1 MASAAEVKLLT
12 LLNVSAVKRPRE
24 LDLPGGF
31 RSPATSRPQS
41 QSGSPA
47 PNSEPQPKRRRSVVF
62 GGEVGPSG
70 SAYGNKRSKKGSK
83 LTVAEELENGD
94 ENGNENGDENGDAEV
109 DDDEETAEVEID
121 SDDEDEDAFLT
132 HFGPEPKLLYGDVD
146 LVGAAEEGRWE
157 TSRASVSGLGRVVE
171 QRPVGGSRAEG
182 KARLV
187 PTIAKAM
194 KASPALA
201 STLLSHLGAYSD
213 LYAHSMDGEADGSES
228 APFAAGTHDALRAAA
243 AAHAMNHVLKNRRR
257 IVRGNERLAHAAA
270 EGKVIE
276 EPRDGSF
283 TRPKVLILLPT
294 RAAALKW
301 VTQYLFP
308 LSGEGTQIENRR
320 PFLESFGLPEGV
332 EDPLTTGDW
341 PADHL
346 ENFRGNTDDNFRF
359 ALKITRK
366 AWRVV
371 MPPTNEAKLND
382 SDIIIASPLA
392 IKMGAERER
401 TTDYLSSIEVCVV
414 DGADVMAMQNWDHV
428 QFVFK
433 HLSEVAAQSHNT
445 DITRLKLWYAE
456 EKAKYLRQTVLLSRY
471 DMPETRGLFHHACH
485 NVAGKVRVDAAAG
498 LKGVLDRVRSGVRQV
513 FERFDAEEKALG
525 AEAGVEEVDKRLE
538 WFTKKTIPALLRA
551 AGSRTQTLVVV
562 PSYFDFVR
570 VTNHLR
576 KTGTVTYAA
585 LSEYSSNSEISRART
600 QFFKGKRAFLI
611 VTERFHFYRRYRL
624 RGARTLVFY
633 SLPEHAAF
641 YAEFLAMPFVAARG
655 AGEVDEDVDPA
666 DVRAHTLFSR
676 FDVLRLERVV
686 GHTDARKM
694 LASGETR
701 FEFI

>member
-47 PNSEPQPKRRRSVVF
+47 PISEPQPKRRRSVVF
-62 GGEVGPSG
+62 GGEVGPSE
-70 SAYGNKRSKKGSK
+70 SK
-83 LTVAEELENGD
+83 LTVAEEL
-94 ENGNENGDENGDAEV
+94 ENGDENGDAEV

-121 SDDEDEDAFLT
+121 SDDEDEDTFLT

-146 LVGAAEEGRWE
+146 LVGAAEEGQWE

-171 QRPVGGSRAEG
+171 QRPAGGSRAEG

-213 LYAHSMDGEADGSES
+213 LYAHSMDGEADGSE
-228 APFAAGTHDALRAAA
+228 R
-243 AAHAMNHVLKNRRR
+243 NRRR

-294 RAAALKW
+294 RAAALRW

-308 LSGEGTQIENRR
+308 LAGEA
-320 PFLESFGLPEGV
+320 
-332 EDPLTTGDW
+332 TGDW

-498 LKGVLDRVRSGVRQV
+498 LKGVLDRRK
-513 FERFDAEEKALG
+513 KALG

-694 LASGETR
+694 LASGEAR